1 MAKTITGSIAGTVT
15 LVAGDDPVL
24 VEPSGYV
31 YGAPV
36 GIYGGSG
43 VPWTITNQGTIT
55 GTAPIATEIAAG
67 IELTSGGSVDN
78 SGTISGYTYGIYI
91 TGDLGT
97 VSNSGLI
104 SGADAATHSV
114 GVKLD
119 AGGTVTNTTTSA
131 AISGVYT
138 GVGIYNASGT
148 VINAGTISAYGT
160 EGYAIA
166 LGQGGSV
173 DNQAIGGVQAVI
185 SGYQDGVA
193 IHR

>member
-55 GTAPIATEIAAG
+55 GTAPISTEIAAG
-67 IELTSGGSVDN
+67 IELMSGGSVDN

-97 VSNSGLI
+97 VSKR
-104 SGADAATHSV
+104 ADQRRRRRDPVGRGRALCWRHSH
-114 GVKLD
+114 
-119 AGGTVTNTTTSA
+119 
-131 AISGVYT
+131 
-138 GVGIYNASGT
+138 
-148 VINAGTISAYGT
+148 
-160 EGYAIA
+160 
-166 LGQGGSV
+166 QRHHHCRH
-173 DNQAIGGVQAVI
+173 
-185 SGYQDGVA
+185 
-193 IHR
+193 HRRVHRGRHL

>member
-55 GTAPIATEIAAG
+55 GTAPISTEIAAG
-67 IELTSGGSVDN
+67 IELMSGGSVDN

-104 SGADAATHSV
+104 SGADAATQSV
-114 GVKLD
+114 GVELY
-119 AGGTVTNTTTSA
+119 AGGTVTNATTTA
-131 AISGVYT
+131 VITGVYT
-138 GVGIYNASGT
+138 GVGIYNATGT
-148 VINAGTISAYGT
+148 VTKP
-160 EGYAIA
+160 ER
-166 LGQGGSV
+166 SV
-173 DNQAIGGVQAVI
+173 Q
-185 SGYQDGVA
+185 VA
-193 IHR
+193 RMASPP